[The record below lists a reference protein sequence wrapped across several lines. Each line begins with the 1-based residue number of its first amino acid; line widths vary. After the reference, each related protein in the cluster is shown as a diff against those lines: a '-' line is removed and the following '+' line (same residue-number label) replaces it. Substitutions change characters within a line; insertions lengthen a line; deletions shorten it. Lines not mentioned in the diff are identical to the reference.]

1 MILMIFF
8 FTRFFNSRE
17 AKEESASYVQWRN
30 FLPSPFFGFF
40 LSCALQFG
48 LVISATLPKNKN
60 KDNKQGLMKGGE
72 EAFFFSSSF

>member
-1 MILMIFF
+1 
-8 FTRFFNSRE
+8 
-17 AKEESASYVQWRN
+17 
-30 FLPSPFFGFF
+30 

-72 EAFFFSSSF
+72 EAFFSFLLLFDDFGCILFFYLGGVSLATRARFLFVLFQRISLDQSK